1 MYRLSNDV
9 LMQLSHY
16 LMISEWESSRF
27 SLLHDFLDVWVW
39 IYSHAKSMW
48 RNNVLLNFFFLL
60 PSVNKRTQML
70 HSKLFAAVNDFVK
83 MEEETLF

>member
-48 RNNVLLNFFFLL
+48 RNVASFLTFLFFFHQSIKGHRCFILIYLL
-60 PSVNKRTQML
+60 Q
-70 HSKLFAAVNDFVK
+70 
-83 MEEETLF
+83 